1 MKFGDKL
8 IQLRKKNG
16 LSQEEL
22 AAKLN
27 VSRQTIY
34 KWETNLA
41 IPRAD
46 HIVAIVKLFDISKQ
60 LYLSD
65 EHGNIIETK
74 TDENIVSDRRNDGRR
89 QNGRFADP

>member
-1 MKFGDKL
+1 MDLGKNIFN
-8 IQLRKKNG
+8 LRVKQG
-16 LSQEEL
+16 LSQEQM

-46 HIVAIVKLFDISKQ
+46 HIVAIVKLFDISYEEVFK
-60 LYLSD
+60 
-65 EHGNIIETK
+65 EE
-74 TDENIVSDRRNDGRR
+74 ENN
-89 QNGRFADP
+89 N

>member
-1 MKFGDKL
+1 MDLGKNIFN
-8 IQLRKKNG
+8 LRVKQG
-16 LSQEEL
+16 LSQEQM

-46 HIVAIVKLFDISKQ
+46 HIVAIVKLFDIS
-60 LYLSD
+60 YD
-65 EHGNIIETK
+65 EIFKE
-74 TDENIVSDRRNDGRR
+74 ENE
-89 QNGRFADP
+89 

>member
-1 MKFGDKL
+1 MDLGKNIFN
-8 IQLRKKNG
+8 LRVKQG
-16 LSQEEL
+16 LSQEQM

-46 HIVAIVKLFDISKQ
+46 HIVAIVKLFDIS
-60 LYLSD
+60 YD
-65 EHGNIIETK
+65 EVFKE
-74 TDENIVSDRRNDGRR
+74 ENE
-89 QNGRFADP
+89 